1 MRPVI
6 IQDFYSN
13 KYNIEIT
20 SDNYHHEFSY
30 QNGALNIR
38 IKLSPI
44 ESKRIYLSCLKSTV
58 AISCYVLND
67 RNLFERTI
75 TGYFELPTNFE
86 EYFDES
92 DFENLHSRA
101 PLKIYLPHVG
111 YDFLMNL

>member
-30 QNGALNIR
+30 QNDGALNVR

-44 ESKRIYLSCLKSTV
+44 ESKRIYLSCLKSTIG
-58 AISCYVLND
+58 ISCYVLND

-75 TGYFELPTNFE
+75 TGYFFGKKGKSS
-86 EYFDES
+86 YFQ
-92 DFENLHSRA
+92 
-101 PLKIYLPHVG
+101 
-111 YDFLMNL
+111 